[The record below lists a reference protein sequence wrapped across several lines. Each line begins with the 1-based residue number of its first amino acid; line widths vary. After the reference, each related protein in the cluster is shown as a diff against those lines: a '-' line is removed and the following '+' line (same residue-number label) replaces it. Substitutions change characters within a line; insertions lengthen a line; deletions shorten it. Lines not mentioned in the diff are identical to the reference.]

1 MVRRFGGYWVA
12 GRWVRLSGWDGMCGW
27 VCVWLVLFCFVLGCC
42 ELCWLACWFV
52 GNIIKPGL
60 DLDCKLSEFTDQFSC
75 NIARREDLT
84 FN

>member
-42 ELCWLACWFV
+42 ELCWLA
-52 GNIIKPGL
+52 
-60 DLDCKLSEFTDQFSC
+60 
-75 NIARREDLT
+75 
-84 FN
+84 